1 MKIAIDIGG
10 TFIKAGAIDDHHTIH
25 SYQKLKHHIIKMG
38 VLLKRLKASLNH
50 IQKNLT

>member
-10 TFIKAGAIDDHHTIH
+10 TFIKAGAIDDHHTLH
-25 SYQKLKHHIIKMG
+25 SYQRLKHHIIKMVG
-38 VLLKRLKASLNH
+38 LLKRLRESLKH

>member
-25 SYQKLKHHIIKMG
+25 SYQKIETPHNKDGGI
-38 VLLKRLKASLNH
+38 VEALKASLNH